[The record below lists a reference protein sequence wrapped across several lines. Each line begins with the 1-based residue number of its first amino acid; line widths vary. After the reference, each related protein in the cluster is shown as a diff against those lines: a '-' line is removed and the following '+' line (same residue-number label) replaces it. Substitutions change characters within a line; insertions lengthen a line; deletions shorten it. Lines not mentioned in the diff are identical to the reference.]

1 MHRDPATALN
11 RPDDG
16 PDSGSARNEPEPVV
30 SDAAPAWFVQRRR
43 QFDDALAAH
52 LKTLN
57 STFPPHS
64 DLLDAVSYSMAAG
77 GKRLRPV
84 LVLEVARL
92 CGGHDGSAMR
102 PAIAVECVH
111 AFSLIHDDLPAM
123 DDDDLRRG
131 RPACHKAFSEASA
144 ILAGDWLL
152 SHAFQLLS
160 EEPDSNVAIGLVRG
174 LALGTVGMVEGQAA
188 DVRGESVPSAAELV
202 EYIHLQKTARLIEAC
217 CRLGAIAARVGCD
230 EVEVLGRFGR
240 LLGLAFQIADD
251 LLDERGDAARTG
263 KRVAKDAGRSKQTFP
278 AVYGLAASAEFARE
292 QVETAISTLH
302 GFGTRADRLRELARF
317 VIARDR

>member
-1 MHRDPATALN
+1 MSATNDAQ
-11 RPDDG
+11 
-16 PDSGSARNEPEPVV
+16 PVV
-30 SDAAPAWFVQRRR
+30 SDAEPAWYHQRRR
-43 QFDDALAAH
+43 VFDDALAAH
-52 LKTLN
+52 LKSLK
-57 STFPPHS
+57 SAVLPHS
-64 DLLDAVSYSMAAG
+64 DLLDAVCYSMAAG
-77 GKRLRPV
+77 GKRLRPI
-84 LVLEVARL
+84 LVLEAARL

-131 RPACHKAFSEASA
+131 RPTCHKAFSEASA

-152 SHAFQLLS
+152 SHAFQLLA
-160 EEPDSNVAIGLVRG
+160 EEPDPNVAIGLVRG
-174 LALGTVGMVEGQAA
+174 LALGAVGMVEGQAA
-188 DVRGESVPSAAELV
+188 DVCGESAPPAADLV
-202 EYIHLQKTARLIEAC
+202 EFIHLQKTARLIEAC
-217 CRLGAIAARVGCD
+217 CRLGAITARVGCD

-263 KRVAKDAGRSKQTFP
+263 KRVAKDAGRSKQTYP
-278 AVYGLAASAEFARE
+278 AVYGLRASEELARE

-302 GFGTRADRLRELARF
+302 GFGPRADRLRELARY
-317 VIARDR
+317 VILRDR